1 MTNGENIIY
10 HYIQKTL
17 LNDESNNEFSKEL
30 IERLIIDLSIWMP
43 ADVYR
48 QIPILAPF
56 VIRDSSCRKKAP
68 GSPKDEWGSSNER
81 GLLRD
86 DNSLIKGIIK
96 PFFVDGRRVADYD
109 NKKLANG
116 FVACH
121 IWRKLKNQ
129 KKLASTFEKTNSF
142 IPNLVW
148 LPKQISK
155 LTDIEGSYAQNLL
168 KTISYKI
175 YFENTNMSEF
185 SREIWGELDN
195 PGILTKNN
203 IDVSQLNYFKVPSK
217 WTDRKIITVL
227 REMEAIKSVV
237 NTGILPVRRV
247 KCSSYLPSLLS
258 KTTENERNNLISW
271 LDKNIVEIDNS
282 VRIEEAIL

>member
-17 LNDESNNEFSKEL
+17 LNDESNNEFAKEL
-30 IERLIIDLSIWMP
+30 IERLIIDLSIWIP

-56 VIRDSSCRKKAP
+56 VIRDNSCRKKAP

-96 PFFVDGRRVADYD
+96 PFFVDGRRVADYN

-116 FVACH
+116 FVASH
-121 IWRKLKNQ
+121 IWRELKINDD
-129 KKLASTFEKTNSF
+129 KLASTFEKTNSF

-155 LTDIEGSYAQNLL
+155 LTDREGSYAQNLL
-168 KTISYKI
+168 KTMSYKI
-175 YFENTNMSEF
+175 YFDNANTSDF
-185 SREIWGELDN
+185 SREIW
-195 PGILTKNN
+195 
-203 IDVSQLNYFKVPSK
+203 
-217 WTDRKIITVL
+217 
-227 REMEAIKSVV
+227 IK
-237 NTGILPVRRV
+237 
-247 KCSSYLPSLLS
+247 
-258 KTTENERNNLISW
+258 
-271 LDKNIVEIDNS
+271 
-282 VRIEEAIL
+282 